1 MAHTYSHLY
10 GLPATGLR
18 FFMVYGPWG
27 RPDMALFLFTKAIF
41 ENRPIDVYN
50 FGEMERDFTYIDDI
64 VDGIVRVAN
73 HPAAPNPG
81 WQGTHPDP
89 SSSPAPYRIYNIG
102 NSKPVKLLDFI
113 EAIEQKTGKTAIKNL
128 LPMQPGDIRRTYA
141 DISALREDLGY
152 NPSTTVKEGVGRFV
166 DWYRAYYLV

>member
-1 MAHTYSHLY
+1 
-10 GLPATGLR
+10 
-18 FFMVYGPWG
+18 
-27 RPDMALFLFTKAIF
+27 
-41 ENRPIDVYN
+41 
-50 FGEMERDFTYIDDI
+50 
-64 VDGIVRVAN
+64 VAN
-73 HPAAPNPG
+73 HPAAPNPD

-166 DWYRAYYLV
+166 DWYREYYLV